1 MYNGTIILR
10 LQQRFKSD
18 HHKLYTEEVNKIA
31 LDSNDDQRLQT
42 FDKITS
48 FPHRTNA
55 FKVCEDKMMVVR
67 DLFVEN
73 YSHFLLFLSRNHALG
88 FQQMLD

>member
-1 MYNGTIILR
+1 MIILR
-10 LQQRFKSD
+10 LKQRFKSA
-18 HHKLYTEEVNKIA
+18 HHSLYTEEVNKIA

-42 FDKITS
+42 FDKIAS

-55 FKVCEDKMMVVR
+55 FKVCEDKMIVVR

-73 YSHFLLFLSRNHALG
+73 YSHFLFFLSRNHVLG
-88 FQQMLD
+88 FQKMLD